1 MGFREMVKKVQV
13 YSGFSDKESQAALE
27 CTIAVLASL
36 LIENERKDFA
46 SQLPPEL
53 QKVVLH
59 AVTTTDRSEKDI
71 LSHVVERQGIDQGRA
86 KKQLLA
92 SWHALKDAIS
102 PGEIE
107 DIRAQLTKA
116 SGAFLY

>member
-1 MGFREMVKKVQV
+1 MGFREMVKKVQL

-27 CTIAVLASL
+27 CTTSVLASL
-36 LIENERKDFA
+36 LTEEEREDFA

-53 QKVVLH
+53 QEVALD
-59 AVTTTDRSEKDI
+59 ADRITDRSEKDI
-71 LSHVVERQGIDQGRA
+71 LSHVVERQGIDQNRA

-107 DIRAQLTKA
+107 DIRAQLTKTSA
-116 SGAFLY
+116 AILY